1 MSLCKYT
8 GYDGWLLGTALI
20 DDDMLPY
27 GPIDKKKKNTK
38 SFNTHEHQIITAD
51 KS

>member
-8 GYDGWLLGTALI
+8 GYDGWLLGTAFT

-27 GPIDKKKKNTK
+27 GPIDKKKQNHM
-38 SFNTHEHQIITAD
+38 NHIIAD
-51 KS
+51 RS